1 MALHFSGHQYI
12 VQCPQVKK
20 LLDDKEICVR
30 ELRPSAFP
38 PVGGKQY
45 IPFKIWSERG
55 AIARKHC
62 RWAHHTPLIVID
74 LEVSAEQYLYL
85 EFHDLIEWDAAHEG
99 WRCLVALP
107 LYRFCSVVHDI
118 EKTASWEAESTS
130 YSAT

>member
-20 LLDDKEICVR
+20 LWDDKEICVR
-30 ELRPSAFP
+30 ELSPSAFP

-45 IPFKIWSERG
+45 IPFKNWSERG

-62 RWAHHTPLIVID
+62 HKAHHTPLVVID

-85 EFHDLIEWDAAHEG
+85 EFHGLIEWDAAHEG
-99 WRCLVALP
+99 WRCFLAMP
-107 LYRFCSVVHDI
+107 LKLFRGVIHDH
-118 EKTASWEAESTS
+118 EETASWEAESF
-130 YSAT
+130 SATY